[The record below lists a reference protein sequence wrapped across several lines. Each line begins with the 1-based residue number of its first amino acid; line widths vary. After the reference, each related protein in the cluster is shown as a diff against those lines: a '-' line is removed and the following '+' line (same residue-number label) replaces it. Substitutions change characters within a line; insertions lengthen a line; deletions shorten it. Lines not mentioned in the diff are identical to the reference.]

1 MQKVA
6 NNHDLIIYVPDAPK
20 LCWLKECCEQIKTK
34 DKAFMEY
41 VIVAVLVLL
50 AAMLVW
56 FVTHRIEGLKAE
68 KRAGELCG
76 EYEQRLAQQ
85 KVSYEN
91 ELGSLKSAG
100 EHALIEQKD
109 AYEQKLNAQSFELA
123 SKDMELKAKDSS
135 LAIVSESKSEQK
147 SSYEKAI
154 AEQKEAYERKFGE
167 LAAQNDKLIS
177 ELKEQNA
184 KALEEQRSRYEQTLA
199 EVKDNQAKALAQMKE
214 NYEKTIA
221 VNNENYAQTIR
232 EFKENQAK
240 ASEEQRKNYEA
251 TVAELKESQART
263 IEVTKNE
270 MALQN
275 EKLMKEREESLKK
288 EAEET
293 MRNITGALNKDINA
307 MREKVEAQM
316 KAHTEESTA
325 IKTKFEE
332 TVNNLRSQTEK
343 INTQAANLA
352 SALKG
357 RNKMQGIFGETILAN
372 IFKQEG
378 LEEGRDYESEF
389 YLRDSKGNIIVNE
402 ESGKRMR
409 PDFALHFPDNTDILV
424 DSKVSLTA
432 LADYFAADT
441 EEARKD
447 ASRRNFESVLNHI
460 AELNGKEYQRY
471 VKGRKTLDY
480 VIMFIPNYG
489 AYQLAKQENP
499 NIFKE
504 AFEKNVL
511 ITTEETLLPFL
522 RLIRSAWIQKKTMD
536 NVKDIMEGARKM
548 LDRVAIFCTENAKLE
563 ASLEKVVNDFKTN
576 TSRLVTGKQS
586 IVRAANEVLGCGV
599 ALSSGKELPKASAA
613 ELPED

>member
-1 MQKVA
+1 
-6 NNHDLIIYVPDAPK
+6 
-20 LCWLKECCEQIKTK
+20 
-34 DKAFMEY
+34 MEY
-41 VIVAVLVLL
+41 VIVAVLILL
-50 AAMLVW
+50 VAALVW

-68 KRAGELCG
+68 KRAGELSG

-85 KVSYEN
+85 KSSYEN

-123 SKDMELKAKDSS
+123 SKDMELKARDSS
-135 LAIVSESKSEQK
+135 LAMVSESKSEQK
-147 SSYEKAI
+147 DSYEKAL
-154 AEQKEAYERKFGE
+154 AQQKEAYERKLQE
-167 LAAQNDKLIS
+167 LSEQNTKLVS
-177 ELKEQNA
+177 ELKEQNDKALVEQRSRYEQALVELKEHQA
-184 KALEEQRSRYEQTLA
+184 KLLEEQRNSYEQTLA
-199 EVKDNQAKALAQMKE
+199 EVKDNQTKALAQMKE

-240 ASEEQRKNYEA
+240 ASEEQRKHYEV
-251 TVAELKESQART
+251 TIAELKESQART

-372 IFKQEG
+372 ILKQEG
-378 LEEGRDYESEF
+378 LEEGRDYEAEF
-389 YLRDSKGNIIVNE
+389 YLRDAKGNIIVNE

-432 LADYFAADT
+432 LADYFAAET

-447 ASRRNFESVLNHI
+447 AAHRNLESVLNHI

-599 ALSSGKELPKASAA
+599 ALSSGKELPPVQATEIPASF
-613 ELPED
+613 EN

>member
-20 LCWLKECCEQIKTK
+20 LCWLNEYCEQIKTK

-41 VIVAVLVLL
+41 VIVVVLILLVAV
-50 AAMLVW
+50 LVW
-56 FVTHRIEGLKAE
+56 FVTHKIEGLKAE
-68 KRAGELCG
+68 KRAGELSG

-154 AEQKEAYERKFGE
+154 AEQKEAYERKLGE

-214 NYEKTIA
+214 NYER
-221 VNNENYAQTIR
+221 TIR
-232 EFKENQAK
+232 EFKENQART
-240 ASEEQRKNYEA
+240 SEEQRKNYEA
-251 TVAELKESQART
+251 TVAELKESQAKT

-372 IFKQEG
+372 ILKQEG
-378 LEEGRDYESEF
+378 LEEGRDYEAEF

-447 ASRRNFESVLNHI
+447 ASRRNLESVLNHI

-613 ELPED
+613 ELPEN

>member
-1 MQKVA
+1 MTKR
-6 NNHDLIIYVPDAPK
+6 
-20 LCWLKECCEQIKTK
+20 CWLYGLYEQIK

-41 VIVAVLVLL
+41 VIVAVLILL
-50 AAMLVW
+50 AALLVW

-68 KRAGELCG
+68 KRAGEISG

-85 KVSYEN
+85 KASYEN

-123 SKDMELKAKDSS
+123 SKDMELKARDSS

-147 SSYEKAI
+147 NSYEKAL
-154 AEQKEAYERKFGE
+154 AEQKDAYERKLGE

-177 ELKEQNA
+177 ELKEQNT

-199 EVKDNQAKALAQMKE
+199 EVKDNQVKALAQMKE

-232 EFKENQAK
+232 EFKANQAK

-251 TVAELKESQART
+251 TIAELKESQART
-263 IEVTKNE
+263 IEVTRNE

-372 IFKQEG
+372 ILKQEG
-378 LEEGRDYESEF
+378 LEEGRDYEAEF
-389 YLRDSKGNIIVNE
+389 YLRDAKGNIIVNE

-447 ASRRNFESVLNHI
+447 ASRRNLESVLNHI

-548 LDRVAIFCTENAKLE
+548 LDRVAIFCAENAKLE